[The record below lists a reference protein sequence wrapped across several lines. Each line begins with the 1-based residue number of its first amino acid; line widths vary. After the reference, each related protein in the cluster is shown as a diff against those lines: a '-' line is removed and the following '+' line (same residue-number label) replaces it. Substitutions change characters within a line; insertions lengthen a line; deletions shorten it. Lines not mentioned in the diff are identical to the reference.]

1 MHERVGGG
9 GRWLPRIAP
18 FVESIAF
25 AVGDNRALFNEGRDG
40 FGLGFGVIE
49 HLGRS
54 GVPGSV
60 GLFEWGGAYHTD
72 FWGDPKEQVVAV
84 LMEQLLPSGGSDLHG
99 KFRAL
104 VYQAIVAPVKPTP

>member
-1 MHERVGGG
+1 M
-9 GRWLPRIAP
+9 
-18 FVESIAF
+18 
-25 AVGDNRALFNEGRDG
+25 
-40 FGLGFGVIE
+40 
-49 HLGRS
+49 
-54 GVPGSV
+54 PGSV

-104 VYQAIVAPVKPTP
+104 VYQAIVAPVK